1 MKWENKLKKNICSI
15 EELKK
20 HIKLTKNEEKMLKG
34 VIEIYPINITKYYM
48 SLINKNDNKDPLRK
62 LIVPS
67 EKELDLSWG
76 YDASDEKG
84 NTKVA
89 GLLHKYKQTALIL
102 STNWCSAYCR
112 FCFRKRFITFPGKE
126 IVWKFNT
133 GIKYIKSHKEINNVL
148 ISGGDPLILPTYII
162 ENFLKK
168 LSAIKHLDF
177 IRFGS
182 RIPVVFP
189 DRILDDKSLLELL
202 KKFSLKEK
210 KIYIVVHFNHPR
222 EITQKS
228 INAVD
233 KLIKSNVIIKN
244 QTVLLK
250 GINDNPD
257 TLAELL
263 NKLVGIGINPYYVF
277 QCRPVKGAKEH
288 FQVPLYR
295 GYRIVENAK
304 KKLNGLSKGFKYIMS
319 HKTGKMEIVGIM
331 GNEIYFKYHQA
342 KESKNIGK
350 FFKKKINKK
359 ATWFDDL

>member
-1 MKWENKLKKNICSI
+1 MKWENKLKENICSI

-20 HIKLTKNEEKMLKG
+20 HIKLTKNEEKKLQR
-34 VIEIYPINITKYYM
+34 VTEIYPINITKYYL
-48 SLINKNDNKDPLRK
+48 SLINKNDKKDPLRK

-67 EKELDLSWG
+67 EKELDISG
-76 YDASDEKG
+76 IYDTRDEKE

-89 GLLHKYKQTALIL
+89 GLQHTYKQTALIL

-112 FCFRKRFITFPGKE
+112 FCFRKQFLTFPKKE
-126 IVWKFNT
+126 IAWEFND
-133 GIKYIKSHKEINNVL
+133 GIEYIKSHKEINNVL
-148 ISGGDPLILPTYII
+148 VSGGDPLILPTEII

-168 LSAIKHLDF
+168 LSAVKHLNF

-189 DRILDDKSLLELL
+189 DRILDDKSFLELL

-228 INAVD
+228 IAAVD
-233 KLIKSNVIIKN
+233 KIIKSNVIVKN

-263 NKLVGIGINPYYVF
+263 NKLVGIGINPYYIF
-277 QCRPVKGAKEH
+277 QCRPVKGAKEY

-304 KKLNGLSKGFKYIMS
+304 KKLDGLSKGFKYIMS
-319 HKTGKMEIVGIM
+319 HKTGKIEIVGVM

-359 ATWFDDL
+359 AKWLDDL